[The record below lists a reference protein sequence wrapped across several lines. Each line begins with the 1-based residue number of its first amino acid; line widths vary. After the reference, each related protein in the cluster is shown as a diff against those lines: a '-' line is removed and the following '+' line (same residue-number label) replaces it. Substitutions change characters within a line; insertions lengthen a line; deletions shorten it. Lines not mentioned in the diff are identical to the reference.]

1 MTPFGVKVRLLR
13 KAREVTLKMMAGD
26 LGVSQAYM
34 SALEH
39 GHRGRAGPGFVMQI
53 CDYFDLIWDEVEE
66 LKRLAALSHPRA
78 VIDTAGLS
86 AKATHLANLLAERIV
101 ELDEETLDWMLDEIR
116 GHAGRRLKGPTF

>member
-53 CDYFDLIWDEVEE
+53 GDL
-66 LKRLAALSHPRA
+66 
-78 VIDTAGLS
+78 
-86 AKATHLANLLAERIV
+86 KARRSNGFK
-101 ELDEETLDWMLDEIR
+101 EIS
-116 GHAGRRLKGPTF
+116 